1 MGKKKEE
8 VIEPIDELLQ
18 DDVQPEATAEL
29 VIEETIEAVE
39 PVVTIAT
46 QFDLKSGQCA
56 IQRKDGKGG
65 ICLVKESY
73 FEQKYSKDWIK
84 LESKKK

>member
-1 MGKKKEE
+1 MAKKKD
-8 VIEPIDELLQ
+8 IEPMEAELMQ

-29 VIEETIEAVE
+29 VIQETIEAVE

-46 QFDLKSGQCA
+46 QFNLKSGQCA

>member
-1 MGKKKEE
+1 MGKKKD
-8 VIEPIDELLQ
+8 IETIEAELLK

-29 VIEETIEAVE
+29 VIEETIEAVD

-46 QFDLKSGQCA
+46 QFNLKSGQCA

-65 ICLVKESY
+65 ICIVKESY

-84 LESKKK
+84 IESKKK

>member
-1 MGKKKEE
+1 MGKKKD
-8 VIEPIDELLQ
+8 IEPIEAELLQ

-46 QFDLKSGQCA
+46 QFNLKSGQCA

-65 ICLVKESY
+65 ICIVKESY

>member
-1 MGKKKEE
+1 MGKKKD
-8 VIEPIDELLQ
+8 IEPMEGELLQ
-18 DDVQPEATAEL
+18 GDVQPEVTTKL
-29 VIEETIEAVE
+29 VVEEKIEAVE

-46 QFDLKSGQCA
+46 QFNLKSGQCA

-65 ICLVKESY
+65 ICIVKESY
-73 FEQKYSKDWIK
+73 FEANLSKDWNK

>member
-1 MGKKKEE
+1 MGKKKD
-8 VIEPIDELLQ
+8 IETIEAELLK
-18 DDVQPEATAEL
+18 DDVQPEAMTEL

-46 QFDLKSGQCA
+46 QFNLKSGQCA

-73 FEQKYSKDWIK
+73 FDQKYSKDWIK
-84 LESKKK
+84 IESKKK

>member
-1 MGKKKEE
+1 MGKKK
-8 VIEPIDELLQ
+8 VIEPIEAELMQ

-29 VIEETIEAVE
+29 VIEETIEPVE

-46 QFDLKSGQCA
+46 QFNLKSGQCA

-73 FEQKYSKDWIK
+73 FESKYSKDWIK

>member
-1 MGKKKEE
+1 MGKKKD
-8 VIEPIDELLQ
+8 IEPIEAELLQ
-18 DDVQPEATAEL
+18 DDVQHQAMTEL

-46 QFDLKSGQCA
+46 QFNLKSGQCA

>member
-1 MGKKKEE
+1 MGKKKD
-8 VIEPIDELLQ
+8 IEPMEAELMQ

-29 VIEETIEAVE
+29 VIQETIEAVD

-46 QFDLKSGQCA
+46 QFNLKSGQCA

>member
-1 MGKKKEE
+1 MGKKKD
-8 VIEPIDELLQ
+8 IEPIEAELMQ

-29 VIEETIEAVE
+29 VIEETIESVE

-46 QFDLKSGQCA
+46 KFNLKSGQCA

-65 ICLVKESY
+65 IVIVKESY
-73 FEQKYSKDWIK
+73 FEKRLSNDWIK